1 MVPSNICERK
11 INTSAWMGKAV
22 SLTMCRLT
30 RTKSISFTMRSF
42 TALESPN
49 KVLEAHGKV
58 AKARDLMIEC
68 LQTLVIF
75 SKFCPNS
82 FSFAAFCPNN
92 FRSRSEGVVERFWTG
107 YGEATERGSRS
118 RRGSRTRF
126 RRVCKGR
133 FKRFRRFQGKFL
145 ERTSNTLRDSAGFRR
160 ILRNHV
166 SIPRNMRFASEI
178 RGKNAFWTFISR
190 KRCAKRVTPQNE
202 RTIP

>member
-1 MVPSNICERK
+1 MQYAHCSAALELEHVQSHVAMVPSNICERK

-58 AKARDLMIEC
+58 AKARDLKIEC
-68 LQTLVIF
+68 LQTLVTF

-92 FRSRSEGVVERFWTG
+92 FRSRSEGVVERGSAAILDRLRRG
-107 YGEATERGSRS
+107 YGE
-118 RRGSRTRF
+118 
-126 RRVCKGR
+126 R
-133 FKRFRRFQGKFL
+133 FKVPERFQNKVPKSLQREVQKVQKVPEQVSG
-145 ERTSNTLRDSAGFRR
+145 ENVTHSAGFRR
-160 ILRNHV
+160 LPQILTKSHFD
-166 SIPRNMRFASEI
+166 SAEY
-178 RGKNAFWTFISR
+178 AFC
-190 KRCAKRVTPQNE
+190 K
-202 RTIP
+202 